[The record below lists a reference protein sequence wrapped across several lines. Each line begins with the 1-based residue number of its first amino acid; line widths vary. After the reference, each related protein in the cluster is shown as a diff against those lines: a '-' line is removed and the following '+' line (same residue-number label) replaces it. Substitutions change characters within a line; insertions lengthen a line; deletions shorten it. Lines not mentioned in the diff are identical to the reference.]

1 MNTDPVTNNVSDNFP
16 LEIAIGLLLLPLVA
30 FAVLFLFGK
39 KMPRHGDWFSI
50 GLGALSFLLAFY
62 LFIQVWQQPI
72 VHGRFTW
79 FQLQGVNQVAKVFYA
94 GIYLDNLSVLMLV
107 LVTFISLL
115 VQLFSVAYM
124 HGDTHYNRY
133 FAFLSLFTFS
143 MLGLLLA
150 DNLLVIF
157 IFWELVGFCSYLLI
171 GFWFDRPAA
180 VQANKKAFL
189 VNRIGDIGLLIG
201 LFFLYT
207 FFGTFDLIELKA
219 AFQSIQLNQTGTT
232 NLAALAGV
240 PSALPISPGL
250 LTLTGLALFCGCIG
264 KSAQFPLQVWLPD
277 AMEGPTP
284 VSSLIH
290 AATMVAAG
298 IYLLAKCYA
307 FFTLDA
313 LLIIAVIGAI
323 TTLMGALAACTQFD
337 IKKILAY
344 STISQLGYMVMGMG
358 VGAHD
363 AALFHLVTHAFFKAA
378 LFLNAG
384 IIIHAVHHALVHE
397 NSEQAAVMDAQDI
410 RNMGGLRKKL
420 PYTFYSYVLAAA
432 ALVGVPFFSGFLSK
446 DAILAGSWSWA
457 SYQSSISGNSWFY
470 LVPTTGFL
478 SVALTAYYMARHLI
492 FIFMGKFRLPFGEN
506 QLRLSE
512 KQETSLLMIIP
523 VGILSGLSVGI
534 FYSVNPF
541 SATQSWVMENLSIPV
556 LNPRQYLLAQNL
568 LEGVATT
575 NQPTIHLYA
584 AALSVAAILI
594 GLSLAWRRFRGNLI
608 NTAISYELSA
618 LPPQGF
624 SSFIHHNFY
633 LDKFYQVV
641 FVQPVLG
648 LAQLCARFDTH
659 IIDYGINGFAKVLV
673 VFSKIV
679 GWFDR
684 AVVDGMVRGS
694 AALAR
699 LSGMLGRYMQN
710 GKIQTYYIFSLLG
723 LLLLVF
729 YILIF

>member
-1 MNTDPVTNNVSDNFP
+1 MNTDPLPITSASKLP
-16 LEIAIGLLLLPLVA
+16 LELAISLLLLPILA
-30 FAVLFLFGK
+30 FVVLFFWGK
-39 KMPRHGDWFSI
+39 KLPRQGDWLSLGSGAFSFI
-50 GLGALSFLLAFY
+50 LAVY
-62 LFIQVWQQPI
+62 LFFQIWQQPV
-72 VHGRFTW
+72 VHARLTW
-79 FQLQGVNQVAKVFYA
+79 FQLQGLSQLSKTFYA
-94 GIYLDNLSVLMLV
+94 GIYLDNLTALMLV

-115 VQLFSVAYM
+115 VQVFSVAYM

-143 MLGLLLA
+143 MLGLVLA
-150 DNLLVIF
+150 DNLLITF

-189 VNRIGDIGLLIG
+189 VNRVGDIGLLIG

-207 FFGTFDLIELKA
+207 LFGTFDLTELKA
-219 AFQSIQLNQTGTT
+219 VFNQLSITPVGEF
-232 NLAALAGV
+232 ALA
-240 PSALPISPGL
+240 PSLTISPGL
-250 LTLTGLALFCGCIG
+250 LTVAGLAIFCGCVG
-264 KSAQFPLQVWLPD
+264 KSAQFPLQTWLPD

-298 IYLLAKCYA
+298 IYLLARCYA
-307 FFTLDA
+307 FFTPDA
-313 LLIIAVIGAI
+313 LTIIAVLGGI
-323 TTLMGALAACTQFD
+323 TTLMGALAACNQFD
-337 IKKILAY
+337 IKKVLAY

-384 IIIHAVHHALVHE
+384 IVIHAVHHALVHE
-397 NSEQAAVMDAQDI
+397 GSEQAAVIDAQDI

-420 PYTFYSYVLAAA
+420 PFTFYSYVLAAA

-446 DAILAGSWSWA
+446 DAILAGSWNWA
-457 SYQSSISGNSWFY
+457 LYQNKGTGVIWYY
-470 LVPTTGFL
+470 LVPVTGFL
-478 SVALTAYYMARHLI
+478 SVVLTAYYMTRHLI

-506 QLRLSE
+506 YLRLSE
-512 KQETSLLMIIP
+512 KLETSRLMLVP
-523 VGILSGLSVGI
+523 VVILAVLSLGI

-541 SATQSWVMENLSIPV
+541 SATPSWVLNNIALPV
-556 LNPRQYLLAQNL
+556 LNPHQNLLAQNL
-568 LEGVATT
+568 LLGLESADNHSV
-575 NQPTIHLYA
+575 HLYA
-584 AALSVAAILI
+584 AGLSIIMVLI
-594 GLSLAWRRFRGNLI
+594 GLSLAWRRFKGNLV
-608 NTAISYELSA
+608 NTAISYNLSA
-618 LPPQGF
+618 LPPGGF
-624 SSFIHHNFY
+624 SSFIYHNFY
-633 LDKFYQVV
+633 LDKMYQAVL
-641 FVQPVLG
+641 VQPALW
-648 LAQLCARFDTH
+648 LARLVSNFDVH
-659 IIDYGINGFAKVLV
+659 YIDYGINGFAKVLV
-673 VFSKIV
+673 VFSKVV

-684 AVVDGMVRGS
+684 AIVDGLVRGT

-699 LSGMLGRYMQN
+699 LSGLLGRFMQN

>member
-1 MNTDPVTNNVSDNFP
+1 M
-16 LEIAIGLLLLPLVA
+16 LPIVA
-30 FAVLFLFGK
+30 FVVLFLFGK
-39 KMPRHGDWFSI
+39 KMPRQGDWFSI
-50 GLGALSFLLAFY
+50 ALGVAAFSISLFLFT
-62 LFIQVWQQPI
+62 QVWQKPV
-72 VHGRFTW
+72 VHGQFTW
-79 FQLQGVNQVAKVFYA
+79 FTLQEFNLALRSFKA

-115 VQLFSVAYM
+115 VQVFSVAYM

-143 MLGLLLA
+143 MLGLVMA
-150 DNLLVIF
+150 DNLLLIF

-207 FFGTFDLIELKA
+207 FYGSFDLTELKTVINHLYSTPL
-219 AFQSIQLNQTGTT
+219 FNSDL
-232 NLAALAGV
+232 
-240 PSALPISPGL
+240 SALPTINPLQTISPGL
-250 LTLTGLALFCGCIG
+250 LTVIGLALFCGCVG

-298 IYLLAKCYA
+298 IYLLAKCYI
-307 FFTLDA
+307 FFTPDA
-313 LLIIAVIGAI
+313 LLVIAVVGAL
-323 TTLMGALAACTQFD
+323 TALMGAMAACTQFD
-337 IKKILAY
+337 IKKVLAY

-384 IIIHAVHHALVHE
+384 IVIHAVHHALVHE
-397 NSEQAAVMDAQDI
+397 GSEQAAVIDVQDI
-410 RNMGGLRKKL
+410 RNMGGLRKIL

-432 ALVGVPFFSGFLSK
+432 ALVGIPLFSGFLSK
-446 DAILAGSWSWA
+446 DAILAGTLTWA
-457 SYQSSISGNSWFY
+457 KYQQNQTGNLLYY
-470 LVPTTGFL
+470 LVPALGFI
-478 SVALTAYYMARHLI
+478 SVILTAYYMGRHLI
-492 FIFMGKFRLPFGEN
+492 FIFMGNFRLPYGEN
-506 QLRLSE
+506 HLRASA
-512 KQETSLLMIIP
+512 QRETSLLMIGP
-523 VGILSGLSVGI
+523 VMILSVLSLG
-534 FYSVNPF
+534 FFFNVNPF
-541 SATQSWVMENLSIPV
+541 SGAHSWVPENLSLAV
-556 LNPRQYLLAQNL
+556 LNPRQYLIAHPWLSGLITFNKPAM
-568 LEGVATT
+568 
-575 NQPTIHLYA
+575 HLYA
-584 AALSVAAILI
+584 AIGSISAILL
-594 GLSLAWRRFRGNLI
+594 GLLVAWRRFKGNLV

-618 LPPQGF
+618 LPPPSF
-624 SSFIHHNFY
+624 SKFIYHNFY
-633 LDKFYQVV
+633 LDKMYQVL

-648 LAQLCARFDTH
+648 LAHICTRIDARV
-659 IIDYGINGFAKVLV
+659 IDYGINGFAKVIV
-673 VFSKIV
+673 VFSKVI

-684 AVVDGMVRGS
+684 AVVDGLVRGS

-699 LSGMLGRYMQN
+699 VSGGIGKFMQN
-710 GKIQTYYIFSLLG
+710 GKIQSYYIFSLLG

-729 YILIF
+729 YILLF